1 MAREIWDLYD
11 ARGKKTGQT
20 MLRGEEVPSG
30 LYHLA
35 VHIWPIN
42 DRGEYLIQQRAPTVQ
57 WSPNLW
63 ATTGGSAI
71 SGEDALTAA
80 LRELREELGV
90 DAAPQELSL
99 LAHLRRSNSFCSVF
113 TLRLNCEASAFTLQK
128 EEVSAVRWCSQ
139 AQIQRM
145 VADNAFYNYGDFYFR
160 MLFAGS
166 GRCR

>member
-20 MLRGEEVPSG
+20 MTRGEEVPAG

-42 DRGEYLIQQRAPTVQ
+42 DKGEYLIQRRAPTVQ

-63 ATTGGSAI
+63 AATGGSAV

-90 DAAPQELSL
+90 DAAPQQLSL
-99 LAHLRRSNSFCSVF
+99 LAHLRRSNSFCGVF
-113 TLRLNCEASAFTLQK
+113 TLRLNCEVSAFTLQK

-145 VADNAFYNYGDFYFR
+145 VADNAFYNYGDSYFR
-160 MLFAGS
+160 MLFASGGS
-166 GRCR
+166 RR